1 MPILW
6 DRTTWVSVPFRT
18 FLARADEAQDFM
30 ANGSDPAVRRDFL
43 RVRDE
48 FDQRPFVVR
57 CSQRH
62 CSKLAQ
68 RMSIDF
74 DAGTFS
80 FWCAKHRHAE
90 IGTHVTT
97 VTTFDETMSSIDERM
112 KRGRKVKRIAIR
124 EMAIA
129 KGVHPKITERA
140 AAQFFAGK
148 VHHPPSAHQP
158 SQVKRKSPRTPEG

>member
-6 DRTTWVSVPFRT
+6 DRSTWAAVPFRT

-30 ANGSDPAVRRDFL
+30 ADGSDPAVRRDFL

-57 CSQRH
+57 CSQNR

-68 RMSIDF
+68 RMSIQF
-74 DAGTFS
+74 DTGTFS
-80 FWCAKHRHAE
+80 FWCAKHEHAE
-90 IGTHVTT
+90 TANRVTT
-97 VTTFDETMSSIDERM
+97 VTTFDETMSAIDERK
-112 KRGRKVKRIAIR
+112 KRGRQVKRMAIR

-129 KGVHPKITERA
+129 KGVHPKITEVA
-140 AAQFFAGK
+140 ARQFFAGK
-148 VHHPPSAHQP
+148 VYDPRARRPPSQG
-158 SQVKRKSPRTPEG
+158 KWKSPRTPEG